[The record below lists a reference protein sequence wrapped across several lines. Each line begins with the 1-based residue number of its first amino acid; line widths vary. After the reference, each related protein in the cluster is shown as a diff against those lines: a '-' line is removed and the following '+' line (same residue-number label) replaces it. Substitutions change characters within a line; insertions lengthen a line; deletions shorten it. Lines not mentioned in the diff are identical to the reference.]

1 MSAAY
6 GYGGRRDP
14 SHQATG
20 TMSVASGYAISRA
33 PKALP
38 SNRSRPENAPN
49 TSAATSASLSATSI
63 ASAGLIRSGRPSR
76 GRCRRST
83 RRRRVGSRAPWR
95 SARPPPAAPAAAR
108 IGRARDLDDQRLE
121 LAEPAAPVLRVRRTG
136 SLETQQK
143 ISQPPE
149 RPSREDP
156 RAELA
161 ATSPRLQRAIEVVQV
176 VVVELGELLARQ
188 LSGGLDRRGELTGL
202 VEQNAGV
209 SERRQLPRRHSAD
222 PFQRRRDQLEP
233 AVPRL
238 RRLPVMQDDDDVPVG
253 LGVGRT
259 HRLRSLQQHSGDVG
273 IALGGLDDR
282 SDELVHDAGTTL

>member
-176 VVVELGELLARQ
+176 VVVELGEL
-188 LSGGLDRRGELTGL
+188 TGL